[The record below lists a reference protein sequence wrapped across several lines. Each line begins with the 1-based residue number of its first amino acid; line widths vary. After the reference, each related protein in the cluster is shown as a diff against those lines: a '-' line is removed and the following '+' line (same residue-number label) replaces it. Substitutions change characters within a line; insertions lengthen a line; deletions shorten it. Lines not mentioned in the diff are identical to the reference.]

1 MHYFASIHRKVHF
14 GRFLV
19 SASSCAVI
27 TLLVEIQQTLEKS
40 HVRTH
45 LNLPPLPKLLNGG
58 LKLKLL
64 LVVVACLGFS
74 YFSHEGPS
82 RSEIGAVIEAV
93 PIS

>member
-1 MHYFASIHRKVHF
+1 MCCYNPPRRDPANLGK
-14 GRFLV
+14 
-19 SASSCAVI
+19 I
-27 TLLVEIQQTLEKS
+27 TRENSLKS
-40 HVRTH
+40 
-45 LNLPPLPKLLNGG
+45 PPLPKLLNGG

>member
-1 MHYFASIHRKVHF
+1 MCCYNPPHRDPANLGK
-14 GRFLV
+14 
-19 SASSCAVI
+19 I
-27 TLLVEIQQTLEKS
+27 THVNSLKS
-40 HVRTH
+40 T
-45 LNLPPLPKLLNGG
+45 PPKLLNGG

-74 YFSHEGPS
+74 YFSHEGLS